1 MKIPLS
7 WLKDYI
13 DLNLP
18 LDELAKVLTMIGLEV
33 EDVAVVGLA
42 MPEQSDH
49 HEFKIEGLTWAPD
62 KFVVA
67 QIDEVM
73 PHPNADRLVLCR
85 LNDGTGELVVL
96 TGAPNLFEYRGVGP
110 LERPL
115 KVAYAREGAVLYDG
129 HQPGFVLT
137 TLKRAKIRGVDSFS
151 MVCSEKELGI
161 SEEHEGIIV
170 LDDDAPTG
178 MPLVD
183 YMGDAVYEVS
193 ILPNMIRNA
202 SIMGVARELSAALD
216 IPLRKP
222 DDRVSA
228 TGASIEGQ
236 AAIDIQNPDLNPR
249 FVLGLIRGVEQKPSP
264 YWVQRR
270 LRLAGMRPINSV
282 VDATN
287 YVMLETGEPLHAF
300 DYDILKQRAGDKTPT
315 IITRPA
321 NPGETLT
328 TLDAVERKLEPYMV
342 LVTDTA
348 GPLSLAGIMGGLE
361 SEITSQTQNV
371 LLEGASWNFV
381 NIRKAATNLHLNSE
395 AGYRF
400 SRGVHPEL
408 APWAVKRCLMR
419 MAEWA
424 NGEIAKGLID
434 AYPAPVV
441 DPVVKLTPAQVKRLL
456 GIELSALEI
465 ANILTRLEFV
475 CEVTGDTVT
484 AKTPPHRLDIGEGV
498 VGQADLIEEIARL
511 YHYDHIPETS
521 LADMLPPAHR
531 NLKYERSEYLRDL
544 LANLGL
550 QEVINYRLTTPQ
562 RERRILPAGSNQA
575 DLPYIEL
582 KNPTSPERSYM
593 RRNLLASVMETLEK
607 NSRLRESLAFFE
619 LGPVFIPVDGEVLP
633 EENFRL
639 AIALTGKR
647 SLPAWDLPDAG
658 NLDFYDLKGIIEA
671 VFQAFHIEGVE
682 YICGDS
688 PSYHPGKCATIRFGN
703 LELGTFGELHPEVKG
718 NYDLSAAPVLAA
730 DINASALISLVPEVF
745 SVKPVP
751 TFPPVLEDIAI
762 IVDEDLPVGP
772 VMGLIR
778 QTGGKLLTDVALFD
792 IYQGDQIG
800 TGKKSLAFSLTYQA
814 DDHTLTA
821 PETTALRNK
830 IVRRLEHEIGAVL
843 RG

>member
-33 EDVAVVGLA
+33 EDVAVVGLE

-49 HEFKIEGLTWAPD
+49 HEFKMEGLTWAPD

-85 LNDGTGELVVL
+85 LNDGTGELIVL
-96 TGAPNLFEYRGVGP
+96 TGAPNLLEYRGVGP

-161 SEEHEGIIV
+161 SEEHEGIII

-183 YMGDAVYEVS
+183 NMGDAVYEVS

-202 SIMGVARELSAALD
+202 SIIGVARELSAALD
-216 IPLRKP
+216 IPMRKP
-222 DDRVSA
+222 DDRVNA

-236 AAIDIQNPDLNPR
+236 VEIDIQNPDLNPR

-300 DYDILKQRAGDKTPT
+300 DYDILKQRAGGKTPT

-328 TLDAVERKLEPYMV
+328 TLDEVERKLEPYMV

-408 APWAVKRCLMR
+408 APWAVKLCLRR

-424 NGEIAKGLID
+424 NGGIAKGLID

-465 ANILTRLEFV
+465 AGILTRLEFV
-475 CEVTGDTVT
+475 CEVAGDMVT
-484 AKTPPHRLDIGEGV
+484 AKAPPHRLDIGEGV
-498 VGQADLIEEIARL
+498 VGQADLMEEIARL
-511 YHYDHIPETS
+511 YNYDHIPETS

-531 NLKYERSEYLRDL
+531 NLKYERIEYLRDL

-562 RERRILPAGSNQA
+562 REMRILPAGSKQT
-575 DLPYIEL
+575 DLPYVEL

-633 EENFRL
+633 DENFRL
-639 AIALTGKR
+639 AIAMTGKR

-658 NLDFYDLKGIIEA
+658 NQDFYDLKGIIEA
-671 VFQAFHIEGVE
+671 VIRAFHIEGVE
-682 YICGDS
+682 YMRGDS
-688 PSYHPGKCATIRFGN
+688 PSYHPGKCATIRAGN

-730 DINASALISLVPEVF
+730 DIDVSALISLVPELF
-745 SVKPVP
+745 SVEPVP

-762 IVDEDLPVGP
+762 IVDEALPVDR

-792 IYQGDQIG
+792 IYRGDQIG
-800 TGKKSLAFSLTYQA
+800 TGKKSLAFSLTYQSG
-814 DDHTLTA
+814 DHTLTA
-821 PETTALRNK
+821 PETTSLRNK